1 MSNELDP
8 ELRRLFAEREERL
21 DHGPFLVRIATEI
34 DRARR
39 VRLMRQLAALAVV
52 LVVVAAAFPW
62 LAPVSAAVMEQ
73 AGRLSLAA
81 GSFLVTPV
89 GWVVSMILA
98 AYILM
103 RVRYSRR

>member
-8 ELRRLFAEREERL
+8 ELRRLFAEHQERL
-21 DHGPFLVRIATEI
+21 DHGPFLARVAKEL

-39 VRLMRQLAALAVV
+39 ARLMRQLAALAVV
-52 LVVVAAAFPW
+52 LVVVVVAFPW
-62 LAPVSAAVMEQ
+62 LASTAAGAMEQ

-89 GWVVSMILA
+89 GWVASMILG

-103 RVRYSRR
+103 RMRYSRR